1 MGIQDDAVGYFAC
14 FVACVFFG
22 SNFVPVKRVPTG
34 DGMFFSLVMTSAVLL
49 DGCVV
54 QLWRGNPKF
63 EPLAMLVEP
72 SPCESQQGAEG
83 EGGEG
88 WVDGRQR
95 GRTLRPSSSH
105 WLTTYRGMFERWC
118 SCASRSFVANSALL
132 MCFSVAQ
139 TT

>member
-1 MGIQDDAVGYFAC
+1 MCRVDMGIQDDAVGYFAC

-63 EPLAMLVEP
+63 EPLAML
-72 SPCESQQGAEG
+72 
-83 EGGEG
+83 GGVI
-88 WVDGRQR
+88 WYV
-95 GRTLRPSSSH
+95 H
-105 WLTTYRGMFERWC
+105 
-118 SCASRSFVANSALL
+118 AV
-132 MCFSVAQ
+132 
-139 TT
+139 